1 MRRKN
6 IAVVG
11 MLLVT
16 CLSSVGCGQKKDKQ
30 ESLAATKTSAF
41 ETASEK
47 QTEEKTEKETIK
59 ETSKETVKETETE
72 TEKETESKTEA
83 DTKTA
88 VSESDELA
96 DGVYTADFNTDS
108 SMFHVNE
115 ACDGKGTLTVK
126 DGEMTIH
133 VSLTS
138 KKILNLYYGLAA
150 DAVKE
155 GAQLLDPTT
164 DSVTYSDGMTE
175 EVYGFDIPV
184 PSLDQ
189 EFDVALIGTK
199 GTWYDHKVSVSNPEP
214 KEDDAKSTVDLED
227 GTYTAEVTL
236 EGGSGRATIESPA
249 TITVKD
255 GVATA
260 SIVWSSPN
268 YDYMIVDGKKLFPV
282 NTEGNSVFEIP
293 VASFDTELDVI
304 ADTVA
309 IEANADESAS
319 DNKTSMQNVLGE
331 PTGSMALSYAEN
343 FSVDYYGDY
352 TLLKTKDG
360 TQILTVPE
368 DKDIPDNLDEDIV
381 VLKQPV
387 DGIYLVSSAVM
398 DMFRELGALDCIQF
412 SGQKAENWYI
422 DEAKEAMEQGKM
434 LYAGKYSSPDYELLV
449 SKKCSLAIENS
460 MILHSPEVKE
470 MLEDFDIP
478 VIIEYSS
485 YETHPLGRVEWI
497 KFFGALTGME
507 EEAEKAFEKQT
518 EIVKH
523 VTATKKTDKTVAFF
537 YITSNGLVQVR
548 QSNDYIPK
556 MIELAG
562 GRYIFENLGDDSKR
576 STMNMQ
582 VEEFYNKAKDAD
594 YLIYNST
601 IDGGVKSVD
610 ELIEKCSVLSDFKA
624 VKSGDVWCTEKDVY
638 QQSMSIGFLIEDIH
652 NMLQGAD
659 DKEMNYLYRLD

>member
-1 MRRKN
+1 MIKRHS
-6 IAVVG
+6 IATVCCV
-11 MLLVT
+11 MLIGLAGL
-16 CLSSVGCGQKKDKQ
+16 CGCGSSSDTKKDTVGITK
-30 ESLAATKTSAF
+30 EATSN
-41 ETASEK
+41 
-47 QTEEKTEKETIK
+47 
-59 ETSKETVKETETE
+59 V
-72 TEKETESKTEA
+72 
-83 DTKTA
+83 
-88 VSESDELA
+88 
-96 DGVYTADFNTDS
+96 
-108 SMFHVNE
+108 
-115 ACDGKGTLTVK
+115 
-126 DGEMTIH
+126 
-133 VSLTS
+133 
-138 KKILNLYYGLAA
+138 
-150 DAVKE
+150 
-155 GAQLLDPTT
+155 GA
-164 DSVTYSDGMTE
+164 
-175 EVYGFDIPV
+175 
-184 PSLDQ
+184 
-189 EFDVALIGTK
+189 
-199 GTWYDHKVSVSNPEP
+199 
-214 KEDDAKSTVDLED
+214 
-227 GTYTAEVTL
+227 
-236 EGGSGRATIESPA
+236 
-249 TITVKD
+249 
-255 GVATA
+255 
-260 SIVWSSPN
+260 
-268 YDYMIVDGKKLFPV
+268 
-282 NTEGNSVFEIP
+282 
-293 VASFDTELDVI
+293 
-304 ADTVA
+304 
-309 IEANADESAS
+309 
-319 DNKTSMQNVLGE
+319 LGE
-331 PTGSMALSYAEN
+331 PTDHLQLAYAKN
-343 FSVDYYGDY
+343 FSIDYYEGGY
-352 TLLKTKDG
+352 KFLTIKDG

-368 DKDIPDNLDEDIV
+368 GKKAPDNLDESIIV
-381 VLKQPV
+381 MQQPV
-387 DGIYLVSSAVM
+387 NNIYLVSSAVM
-398 DMFRELGALDCIQF
+398 DMFRELNALDTIGF
-412 SGQKAENWYI
+412 SAQKAENWYV
-422 DEAKEAMEQGKM
+422 EGAKAAMENGDI

-582 VEEFYNKAKDAD
+582 VEEFYNGAKDAD

-652 NMLQGAD
+652 NMLQGAE

>member
-1 MRRKN
+1 MIKRHS
-6 IAVVG
+6 IATAG
-11 MLLVT
+11 CALLIGLAWL
-16 CLSSVGCGQKKDKQ
+16 CGCGTSSDTKKDTVGVTK
-30 ESLAATKTSAF
+30 EATP
-41 ETASEK
+41 
-47 QTEEKTEKETIK
+47 
-59 ETSKETVKETETE
+59 
-72 TEKETESKTEA
+72 
-83 DTKTA
+83 
-88 VSESDELA
+88 
-96 DGVYTADFNTDS
+96 
-108 SMFHVNE
+108 SM
-115 ACDGKGTLTVK
+115 
-126 DGEMTIH
+126 
-133 VSLTS
+133 
-138 KKILNLYYGLAA
+138 
-150 DAVKE
+150 DA
-155 GAQLLDPTT
+155 
-164 DSVTYSDGMTE
+164 
-175 EVYGFDIPV
+175 
-184 PSLDQ
+184 
-189 EFDVALIGTK
+189 
-199 GTWYDHKVSVSNPEP
+199 
-214 KEDDAKSTVDLED
+214 
-227 GTYTAEVTL
+227 
-236 EGGSGRATIESPA
+236 
-249 TITVKD
+249 
-255 GVATA
+255 
-260 SIVWSSPN
+260 
-268 YDYMIVDGKKLFPV
+268 
-282 NTEGNSVFEIP
+282 
-293 VASFDTELDVI
+293 
-304 ADTVA
+304 
-309 IEANADESAS
+309 
-319 DNKTSMQNVLGE
+319 LGE
-331 PTGSMALSYAEN
+331 STGHLQLAYAKN
-343 FSVDYYGDY
+343 FSIDYYDGGY
-352 TLLKTKDG
+352 KLLTTKDG

-368 DKDIPDNLDEDIV
+368 GKEVPDNLDESIIV
-381 VLKQPV
+381 LQQPV
-387 DGIYLVSSAVM
+387 NNIYLVSSAVM
-398 DMFRELGALDCIQF
+398 DMFRELNAFDTIGF
-412 SGQKAENWYI
+412 SAQKAENWYV
-422 DEAKEAMEQGKM
+422 EGAKAAMENGDI

-460 MILHSPEVKE
+460 MILHSPDVKE

-485 YETHPLGRVEWI
+485 YETDPLGRVEWI
-497 KFFGALTGME
+497 KFFGALTGKE

>member
-1 MRRKN
+1 MIKRHS
-6 IAVVG
+6 IATVCCV
-11 MLLVT
+11 MLIGLAGL
-16 CLSSVGCGQKKDKQ
+16 CGCGSSSDTNKDTVGITK
-30 ESLAATKTSAF
+30 EATS
-41 ETASEK
+41 
-47 QTEEKTEKETIK
+47 
-59 ETSKETVKETETE
+59 
-72 TEKETESKTEA
+72 
-83 DTKTA
+83 
-88 VSESDELA
+88 
-96 DGVYTADFNTDS
+96 N
-108 SMFHVNE
+108 
-115 ACDGKGTLTVK
+115 
-126 DGEMTIH
+126 
-133 VSLTS
+133 
-138 KKILNLYYGLAA
+138 A
-150 DAVKE
+150 DA
-155 GAQLLDPTT
+155 
-164 DSVTYSDGMTE
+164 
-175 EVYGFDIPV
+175 
-184 PSLDQ
+184 
-189 EFDVALIGTK
+189 
-199 GTWYDHKVSVSNPEP
+199 
-214 KEDDAKSTVDLED
+214 
-227 GTYTAEVTL
+227 
-236 EGGSGRATIESPA
+236 
-249 TITVKD
+249 
-255 GVATA
+255 
-260 SIVWSSPN
+260 
-268 YDYMIVDGKKLFPV
+268 
-282 NTEGNSVFEIP
+282 
-293 VASFDTELDVI
+293 
-304 ADTVA
+304 
-309 IEANADESAS
+309 
-319 DNKTSMQNVLGE
+319 LGE
-331 PTGSMALSYAEN
+331 PTDHLQLAYAKN
-343 FSVDYYGDY
+343 FSIDYYEGGY
-352 TLLKTKDG
+352 KLLTIKDG

-368 DKDIPDNLDEDIV
+368 GKKAPDNLDESIIV
-381 VLKQPV
+381 MQQPV
-387 DGIYLVSSAVM
+387 NNIYLVSSAVM
-398 DMFRELGALDCIQF
+398 DMFRELNALDTIGF
-412 SGQKAENWYI
+412 SAQKAENWYV
-422 DEAKEAMEQGKM
+422 EGAKAAMENGDI

-652 NMLQGAD
+652 NMLQDAD

>member
-1 MRRKN
+1 MIKRHS
-6 IAVVG
+6 IATVCCV
-11 MLLVT
+11 MLIGLAGL
-16 CLSSVGCGQKKDKQ
+16 CGCG
-30 ESLAATKTSAF
+30 SS
-41 ETASEK
+41 S
-47 QTEEKTEKETIK
+47 
-59 ETSKETVKETETE
+59 
-72 TEKETESKTEA
+72 
-83 DTKTA
+83 DTNK
-88 VSESDELA
+88 
-96 DGVYTADFNTDS
+96 
-108 SMFHVNE
+108 
-115 ACDGKGTLTVK
+115 
-126 DGEMTIH
+126 
-133 VSLTS
+133 
-138 KKILNLYYGLAA
+138 
-150 DAVKE
+150 
-155 GAQLLDPTT
+155 
-164 DSVTYSDGMTE
+164 
-175 EVYGFDIPV
+175 
-184 PSLDQ
+184 
-189 EFDVALIGTK
+189 
-199 GTWYDHKVSVSNPEP
+199 
-214 KEDDAKSTVDLED
+214 
-227 GTYTAEVTL
+227 
-236 EGGSGRATIESPA
+236 
-249 TITVKD
+249 
-255 GVATA
+255 
-260 SIVWSSPN
+260 
-268 YDYMIVDGKKLFPV
+268 
-282 NTEGNSVFEIP
+282 
-293 VASFDTELDVI
+293 
-304 ADTVA
+304 DTVG
-309 IEANADESAS
+309 ITKEA
-319 DNKTSMQNVLGE
+319 TSNVDALGE
-331 PTGSMALSYAEN
+331 PTDHLQLAYAKN
-343 FSVDYYGDY
+343 FSIDYYEGGY
-352 TLLKTKDG
+352 KLLTIKDG

-368 DKDIPDNLDEDIV
+368 GKKAPDNLDESIIV
-381 VLKQPV
+381 MQQPV
-387 DGIYLVSSAVM
+387 NNIYLVSSAVM
-398 DMFRELGALDCIQF
+398 DMFRELNAFDTIGF
-412 SGQKAENWYI
+412 SAQKAENWYV
-422 DEAKEAMEQGKM
+422 EGAKAAMENGDI

-610 ELIEKCSVLSDFKA
+610 DLIEKCSVLSDFKA

>member
-1 MRRKN
+1 MIKRHS
-6 IAVVG
+6 IATVCCV
-11 MLLVT
+11 MLIGLAGL
-16 CLSSVGCGQKKDKQ
+16 CGCGSSSDTKKDTVGITK
-30 ESLAATKTSAF
+30 EATSN
-41 ETASEK
+41 
-47 QTEEKTEKETIK
+47 
-59 ETSKETVKETETE
+59 V
-72 TEKETESKTEA
+72 
-83 DTKTA
+83 
-88 VSESDELA
+88 
-96 DGVYTADFNTDS
+96 
-108 SMFHVNE
+108 
-115 ACDGKGTLTVK
+115 
-126 DGEMTIH
+126 
-133 VSLTS
+133 
-138 KKILNLYYGLAA
+138 
-150 DAVKE
+150 DA
-155 GAQLLDPTT
+155 
-164 DSVTYSDGMTE
+164 
-175 EVYGFDIPV
+175 
-184 PSLDQ
+184 
-189 EFDVALIGTK
+189 
-199 GTWYDHKVSVSNPEP
+199 
-214 KEDDAKSTVDLED
+214 
-227 GTYTAEVTL
+227 
-236 EGGSGRATIESPA
+236 
-249 TITVKD
+249 
-255 GVATA
+255 
-260 SIVWSSPN
+260 
-268 YDYMIVDGKKLFPV
+268 
-282 NTEGNSVFEIP
+282 
-293 VASFDTELDVI
+293 
-304 ADTVA
+304 
-309 IEANADESAS
+309 
-319 DNKTSMQNVLGE
+319 LGE
-331 PTGSMALSYAEN
+331 PTDHLQLAYAKN
-343 FSVDYYGDY
+343 FSIDYYEGGY
-352 TLLKTKDG
+352 KLLTIKDG

-368 DKDIPDNLDEDIV
+368 GKKAPDNLDESIIV
-381 VLKQPV
+381 MQQPV
-387 DGIYLVSSAVM
+387 NNIYLVSSAVM
-398 DMFRELGALDCIQF
+398 DMFRELNALDTIGF
-412 SGQKAENWYI
+412 SAQKAENWYV
-422 DEAKEAMEQGKM
+422 EGAKAAMENGDI

-478 VIIEYSS
+478 VIIENSS

>member
-1 MRRKN
+1 MIKRHS
-6 IAVVG
+6 IATVCCV
-11 MLLVT
+11 MLIGLAGL
-16 CLSSVGCGQKKDKQ
+16 CGCG
-30 ESLAATKTSAF
+30 SS
-41 ETASEK
+41 S
-47 QTEEKTEKETIK
+47 
-59 ETSKETVKETETE
+59 
-72 TEKETESKTEA
+72 
-83 DTKTA
+83 DTNK
-88 VSESDELA
+88 
-96 DGVYTADFNTDS
+96 
-108 SMFHVNE
+108 
-115 ACDGKGTLTVK
+115 
-126 DGEMTIH
+126 
-133 VSLTS
+133 
-138 KKILNLYYGLAA
+138 
-150 DAVKE
+150 
-155 GAQLLDPTT
+155 
-164 DSVTYSDGMTE
+164 
-175 EVYGFDIPV
+175 
-184 PSLDQ
+184 
-189 EFDVALIGTK
+189 
-199 GTWYDHKVSVSNPEP
+199 
-214 KEDDAKSTVDLED
+214 
-227 GTYTAEVTL
+227 
-236 EGGSGRATIESPA
+236 
-249 TITVKD
+249 
-255 GVATA
+255 
-260 SIVWSSPN
+260 
-268 YDYMIVDGKKLFPV
+268 
-282 NTEGNSVFEIP
+282 
-293 VASFDTELDVI
+293 
-304 ADTVA
+304 DTVG
-309 IEANADESAS
+309 ITKEA
-319 DNKTSMQNVLGE
+319 TSNVDALGE
-331 PTGSMALSYAEN
+331 PTDHLQLAYVKN
-343 FSVDYYGDY
+343 FSIDYYEGGY
-352 TLLKTKDG
+352 KLLTIKDG

-368 DKDIPDNLDEDIV
+368 GKKAPDNLDESIIV
-381 VLKQPV
+381 MQQPV
-387 DGIYLVSSAVM
+387 NNIYLVSSAVM
-398 DMFRELGALDCIQF
+398 DMFRELNALDTIGF
-412 SGQKAENWYI
+412 SAQKAENWYV
-422 DEAKEAMEQGKM
+422 EGAKAAMENGDI

>member
-1 MRRKN
+1 MIKRHS
-6 IAVVG
+6 IATVCCV
-11 MLLVT
+11 MLIGLAGL
-16 CLSSVGCGQKKDKQ
+16 CGCG
-30 ESLAATKTSAF
+30 SS
-41 ETASEK
+41 S
-47 QTEEKTEKETIK
+47 
-59 ETSKETVKETETE
+59 
-72 TEKETESKTEA
+72 
-83 DTKTA
+83 DTNK
-88 VSESDELA
+88 
-96 DGVYTADFNTDS
+96 
-108 SMFHVNE
+108 
-115 ACDGKGTLTVK
+115 
-126 DGEMTIH
+126 
-133 VSLTS
+133 
-138 KKILNLYYGLAA
+138 
-150 DAVKE
+150 
-155 GAQLLDPTT
+155 
-164 DSVTYSDGMTE
+164 
-175 EVYGFDIPV
+175 
-184 PSLDQ
+184 
-189 EFDVALIGTK
+189 
-199 GTWYDHKVSVSNPEP
+199 
-214 KEDDAKSTVDLED
+214 
-227 GTYTAEVTL
+227 
-236 EGGSGRATIESPA
+236 
-249 TITVKD
+249 
-255 GVATA
+255 
-260 SIVWSSPN
+260 
-268 YDYMIVDGKKLFPV
+268 
-282 NTEGNSVFEIP
+282 
-293 VASFDTELDVI
+293 
-304 ADTVA
+304 DTVG
-309 IEANADESAS
+309 ITKEA
-319 DNKTSMQNVLGE
+319 TSNVDALGE
-331 PTGSMALSYAEN
+331 PTDHLQLAYAKN
-343 FSVDYYGDY
+343 FSIDYYEGGY
-352 TLLKTKDG
+352 KLLTIKDG

-368 DKDIPDNLDEDIV
+368 GKKAPDNLDESIIV
-381 VLKQPV
+381 MQQPV
-387 DGIYLVSSAVM
+387 NNIYLVSSAVM
-398 DMFRELGALDCIQF
+398 DMFRELNALDTIGF
-412 SGQKAENWYI
+412 SAQKAENWYV
-422 DEAKEAMEQGKM
+422 EGAKATMENGDI

>member
-1 MRRKN
+1 MIKRHS
-6 IAVVG
+6 IATVCCV
-11 MLLVT
+11 MLIGLAGL
-16 CLSSVGCGQKKDKQ
+16 CGCGSSSDTKKDTVGITK
-30 ESLAATKTSAF
+30 EATSN
-41 ETASEK
+41 
-47 QTEEKTEKETIK
+47 
-59 ETSKETVKETETE
+59 V
-72 TEKETESKTEA
+72 
-83 DTKTA
+83 
-88 VSESDELA
+88 
-96 DGVYTADFNTDS
+96 
-108 SMFHVNE
+108 
-115 ACDGKGTLTVK
+115 
-126 DGEMTIH
+126 
-133 VSLTS
+133 
-138 KKILNLYYGLAA
+138 
-150 DAVKE
+150 DA
-155 GAQLLDPTT
+155 
-164 DSVTYSDGMTE
+164 
-175 EVYGFDIPV
+175 
-184 PSLDQ
+184 
-189 EFDVALIGTK
+189 
-199 GTWYDHKVSVSNPEP
+199 
-214 KEDDAKSTVDLED
+214 
-227 GTYTAEVTL
+227 
-236 EGGSGRATIESPA
+236 
-249 TITVKD
+249 
-255 GVATA
+255 
-260 SIVWSSPN
+260 
-268 YDYMIVDGKKLFPV
+268 
-282 NTEGNSVFEIP
+282 
-293 VASFDTELDVI
+293 
-304 ADTVA
+304 
-309 IEANADESAS
+309 
-319 DNKTSMQNVLGE
+319 LGE
-331 PTGSMALSYAEN
+331 PTDHLQLAYAKN
-343 FSVDYYGDY
+343 FSIDYYDGGY
-352 TLLKTKDG
+352 KLLTTKDG
-360 TQILTVPE
+360 TQVLTVPE
-368 DKDIPDNLDEDIV
+368 GKEAPDNLDESIIV
-381 VLKQPV
+381 LQQPV
-387 DGIYLVSSAVM
+387 NNIYLVSSAVM
-398 DMFRELGALDCIQF
+398 DMFRELNAFDTIGF
-412 SGQKAENWYI
+412 SAQKAENWYV
-422 DEAKEAMEQGKM
+422 DGAKAAMENGDI

>member
-1 MRRKN
+1 MIKRHS
-6 IAVVG
+6 IATVCCV
-11 MLLVT
+11 MLIGLAGL
-16 CLSSVGCGQKKDKQ
+16 CGCGSSSDTKKDTVGITK
-30 ESLAATKTSAF
+30 EATSN
-41 ETASEK
+41 
-47 QTEEKTEKETIK
+47 
-59 ETSKETVKETETE
+59 V
-72 TEKETESKTEA
+72 
-83 DTKTA
+83 
-88 VSESDELA
+88 
-96 DGVYTADFNTDS
+96 
-108 SMFHVNE
+108 
-115 ACDGKGTLTVK
+115 
-126 DGEMTIH
+126 
-133 VSLTS
+133 
-138 KKILNLYYGLAA
+138 
-150 DAVKE
+150 DA
-155 GAQLLDPTT
+155 
-164 DSVTYSDGMTE
+164 
-175 EVYGFDIPV
+175 
-184 PSLDQ
+184 
-189 EFDVALIGTK
+189 
-199 GTWYDHKVSVSNPEP
+199 
-214 KEDDAKSTVDLED
+214 
-227 GTYTAEVTL
+227 
-236 EGGSGRATIESPA
+236 
-249 TITVKD
+249 
-255 GVATA
+255 
-260 SIVWSSPN
+260 
-268 YDYMIVDGKKLFPV
+268 
-282 NTEGNSVFEIP
+282 
-293 VASFDTELDVI
+293 
-304 ADTVA
+304 
-309 IEANADESAS
+309 
-319 DNKTSMQNVLGE
+319 LGE
-331 PTGSMALSYAEN
+331 PTDHLQLAYAKN
-343 FSVDYYGDY
+343 FSIDYYDGGY
-352 TLLKTKDG
+352 KLLTTKDG
-360 TQILTVPE
+360 TQVLTVPE
-368 DKDIPDNLDEDIV
+368 GKKAPDNLDESIIV
-381 VLKQPV
+381 MQQPV
-387 DGIYLVSSAVM
+387 NNIYLVSSAVM
-398 DMFRELGALDCIQF
+398 DMFRELNAFDTIGF
-412 SGQKAENWYI
+412 SAQKAENWYV
-422 DEAKEAMEQGKM
+422 DGAKAAMENGDI

>member
-1 MRRKN
+1 MIKRHS
-6 IAVVG
+6 IATVCCV
-11 MLLVT
+11 MLIGLAGL
-16 CLSSVGCGQKKDKQ
+16 CGCGSSSDTKKDTVGITK
-30 ESLAATKTSAF
+30 EATSN
-41 ETASEK
+41 
-47 QTEEKTEKETIK
+47 
-59 ETSKETVKETETE
+59 V
-72 TEKETESKTEA
+72 
-83 DTKTA
+83 
-88 VSESDELA
+88 
-96 DGVYTADFNTDS
+96 
-108 SMFHVNE
+108 
-115 ACDGKGTLTVK
+115 
-126 DGEMTIH
+126 
-133 VSLTS
+133 
-138 KKILNLYYGLAA
+138 
-150 DAVKE
+150 DA
-155 GAQLLDPTT
+155 
-164 DSVTYSDGMTE
+164 
-175 EVYGFDIPV
+175 
-184 PSLDQ
+184 
-189 EFDVALIGTK
+189 
-199 GTWYDHKVSVSNPEP
+199 
-214 KEDDAKSTVDLED
+214 
-227 GTYTAEVTL
+227 
-236 EGGSGRATIESPA
+236 
-249 TITVKD
+249 
-255 GVATA
+255 
-260 SIVWSSPN
+260 
-268 YDYMIVDGKKLFPV
+268 
-282 NTEGNSVFEIP
+282 
-293 VASFDTELDVI
+293 
-304 ADTVA
+304 
-309 IEANADESAS
+309 
-319 DNKTSMQNVLGE
+319 LGE
-331 PTGSMALSYAEN
+331 PTDHLQLAYAKN
-343 FSVDYYGDY
+343 FSIDYYEGGY
-352 TLLKTKDG
+352 KLLTIKDG

-368 DKDIPDNLDEDIV
+368 GKKAPDNLDESIIV
-381 VLKQPV
+381 MQQPV
-387 DGIYLVSSAVM
+387 NNIYLVSSAVM
-398 DMFRELGALDCIQF
+398 DMFRELNALDTIGF
-412 SGQKAENWYI
+412 SAQKAENWYV
-422 DEAKEAMEQGKM
+422 EGAKAAMENGDI

-497 KFFGALTGME
+497 KFFGALTGTE

-576 STMNMQ
+576 SAMNMQ

>member
-1 MRRKN
+1 MIKRHS
-6 IAVVG
+6 IATVCCV
-11 MLLVT
+11 MLIGLAGL
-16 CLSSVGCGQKKDKQ
+16 CGCGSSSDTKKDTVGITK
-30 ESLAATKTSAF
+30 EATSN
-41 ETASEK
+41 
-47 QTEEKTEKETIK
+47 
-59 ETSKETVKETETE
+59 V
-72 TEKETESKTEA
+72 
-83 DTKTA
+83 
-88 VSESDELA
+88 
-96 DGVYTADFNTDS
+96 
-108 SMFHVNE
+108 
-115 ACDGKGTLTVK
+115 
-126 DGEMTIH
+126 
-133 VSLTS
+133 
-138 KKILNLYYGLAA
+138 
-150 DAVKE
+150 DA
-155 GAQLLDPTT
+155 
-164 DSVTYSDGMTE
+164 
-175 EVYGFDIPV
+175 
-184 PSLDQ
+184 
-189 EFDVALIGTK
+189 
-199 GTWYDHKVSVSNPEP
+199 
-214 KEDDAKSTVDLED
+214 
-227 GTYTAEVTL
+227 
-236 EGGSGRATIESPA
+236 
-249 TITVKD
+249 
-255 GVATA
+255 
-260 SIVWSSPN
+260 
-268 YDYMIVDGKKLFPV
+268 
-282 NTEGNSVFEIP
+282 
-293 VASFDTELDVI
+293 
-304 ADTVA
+304 
-309 IEANADESAS
+309 
-319 DNKTSMQNVLGE
+319 LGE
-331 PTGSMALSYAEN
+331 PTDHLQLAYAKN
-343 FSVDYYGDY
+343 FSIDYYEGGY
-352 TLLKTKDG
+352 KLLTIKDG

-368 DKDIPDNLDEDIV
+368 GKKAPDNLDESIIV
-381 VLKQPV
+381 MQQPV
-387 DGIYLVSSAVM
+387 NNIYLVSSAVM
-398 DMFRELGALDCIQF
+398 DMFRELNALDTIGF
-412 SGQKAENWYI
+412 SAQKAENWYV
-422 DEAKEAMEQGKM
+422 EGAKAAMENGDI

-507 EEAEKAFEKQT
+507 DEAEKAFEKQT

>member
-1 MRRKN
+1 MIKRHS
-6 IAVVG
+6 IATVCCV
-11 MLLVT
+11 MLIGLAGL
-16 CLSSVGCGQKKDKQ
+16 CGCG
-30 ESLAATKTSAF
+30 SS
-41 ETASEK
+41 S
-47 QTEEKTEKETIK
+47 
-59 ETSKETVKETETE
+59 
-72 TEKETESKTEA
+72 
-83 DTKTA
+83 DTNK
-88 VSESDELA
+88 
-96 DGVYTADFNTDS
+96 
-108 SMFHVNE
+108 
-115 ACDGKGTLTVK
+115 
-126 DGEMTIH
+126 
-133 VSLTS
+133 
-138 KKILNLYYGLAA
+138 
-150 DAVKE
+150 
-155 GAQLLDPTT
+155 
-164 DSVTYSDGMTE
+164 
-175 EVYGFDIPV
+175 
-184 PSLDQ
+184 
-189 EFDVALIGTK
+189 
-199 GTWYDHKVSVSNPEP
+199 
-214 KEDDAKSTVDLED
+214 
-227 GTYTAEVTL
+227 
-236 EGGSGRATIESPA
+236 
-249 TITVKD
+249 
-255 GVATA
+255 
-260 SIVWSSPN
+260 
-268 YDYMIVDGKKLFPV
+268 
-282 NTEGNSVFEIP
+282 
-293 VASFDTELDVI
+293 
-304 ADTVA
+304 DTVG
-309 IEANADESAS
+309 ITKEA
-319 DNKTSMQNVLGE
+319 TSNVDALGE
-331 PTGSMALSYAEN
+331 PTDHLQLAYAKN
-343 FSVDYYGDY
+343 FSIDYYEGGY
-352 TLLKTKDG
+352 KLLTIKDG

-368 DKDIPDNLDEDIV
+368 GKKAPDNLDESIIV
-381 VLKQPV
+381 MQQPV
-387 DGIYLVSSAVM
+387 NNIYLVSSAVM
-398 DMFRELGALDCIQF
+398 DMFRELNALDTIGF
-412 SGQKAENWYI
+412 SAQKAENWYV
-422 DEAKEAMEQGKM
+422 EGAKAAMENGDI

-652 NMLQGAD
+652 NMLQDAD

>member
-1 MRRKN
+1 MMKRHS
-6 IAVVG
+6 IATAGCVMFIG
-11 MLLVT
+11 LVWL
-16 CLSSVGCGQKKDKQ
+16 CGCSSSSDTKKDTVGI
-30 ESLAATKTSAF
+30 TK
-41 ETASEK
+41 
-47 QTEEKTEKETIK
+47 
-59 ETSKETVKETETE
+59 
-72 TEKETESKTEA
+72 EA
-83 DTKTA
+83 ISN
-88 VSESDELA
+88 V
-96 DGVYTADFNTDS
+96 
-108 SMFHVNE
+108 
-115 ACDGKGTLTVK
+115 
-126 DGEMTIH
+126 
-133 VSLTS
+133 
-138 KKILNLYYGLAA
+138 
-150 DAVKE
+150 
-155 GAQLLDPTT
+155 GA
-164 DSVTYSDGMTE
+164 
-175 EVYGFDIPV
+175 
-184 PSLDQ
+184 
-189 EFDVALIGTK
+189 
-199 GTWYDHKVSVSNPEP
+199 
-214 KEDDAKSTVDLED
+214 
-227 GTYTAEVTL
+227 
-236 EGGSGRATIESPA
+236 
-249 TITVKD
+249 
-255 GVATA
+255 
-260 SIVWSSPN
+260 
-268 YDYMIVDGKKLFPV
+268 
-282 NTEGNSVFEIP
+282 
-293 VASFDTELDVI
+293 
-304 ADTVA
+304 
-309 IEANADESAS
+309 
-319 DNKTSMQNVLGE
+319 LGE
-331 PTGSMALSYAEN
+331 PTDHLQLAYAKN
-343 FSVDYYGDY
+343 FSIDYYDGGY
-352 TLLKTKDG
+352 KLLTTKDG

-368 DKDIPDNLDEDIV
+368 GKEAPDNLDESIIV
-381 VLKQPV
+381 LQQPV
-387 DGIYLVSSAVM
+387 NNIYLVSSAVM
-398 DMFRELGALDCIQF
+398 DMFRELNAFDTIGF
-412 SGQKAENWYI
+412 SAQKAENWYV
-422 DEAKEAMEQGKM
+422 EGAKAAMENGDI

-518 EIVKH
+518 KIVKH

>member
-1 MRRKN
+1 MIKRHS
-6 IAVVG
+6 IATVCCV
-11 MLLVT
+11 MLIGLAGL
-16 CLSSVGCGQKKDKQ
+16 CGCGSSSDTKKDTVGITK
-30 ESLAATKTSAF
+30 EATSN
-41 ETASEK
+41 
-47 QTEEKTEKETIK
+47 
-59 ETSKETVKETETE
+59 V
-72 TEKETESKTEA
+72 
-83 DTKTA
+83 
-88 VSESDELA
+88 
-96 DGVYTADFNTDS
+96 
-108 SMFHVNE
+108 
-115 ACDGKGTLTVK
+115 
-126 DGEMTIH
+126 
-133 VSLTS
+133 
-138 KKILNLYYGLAA
+138 
-150 DAVKE
+150 DA
-155 GAQLLDPTT
+155 
-164 DSVTYSDGMTE
+164 
-175 EVYGFDIPV
+175 
-184 PSLDQ
+184 
-189 EFDVALIGTK
+189 
-199 GTWYDHKVSVSNPEP
+199 
-214 KEDDAKSTVDLED
+214 
-227 GTYTAEVTL
+227 
-236 EGGSGRATIESPA
+236 
-249 TITVKD
+249 
-255 GVATA
+255 
-260 SIVWSSPN
+260 
-268 YDYMIVDGKKLFPV
+268 
-282 NTEGNSVFEIP
+282 
-293 VASFDTELDVI
+293 
-304 ADTVA
+304 
-309 IEANADESAS
+309 
-319 DNKTSMQNVLGE
+319 LGE
-331 PTGSMALSYAEN
+331 PTDHLQLAYAKN
-343 FSVDYYGDY
+343 FSIDYYEGSY
-352 TLLKTKDG
+352 KLLTIKDG

-368 DKDIPDNLDEDIV
+368 GKKAPDNLDESIIV
-381 VLKQPV
+381 MQQPV
-387 DGIYLVSSAVM
+387 NNIYLVSSAVM
-398 DMFRELGALDCIQF
+398 DMFRELNALDTIGF
-412 SGQKAENWYI
+412 SAQKAENWYV
-422 DEAKEAMEQGKM
+422 EGAKAAMENGDI